1 MRSIETMI
9 QFGSHI
15 QTSNRK
21 MSPAARH
28 TKSQKF
34 SFHRPTSTLTPF
46 FGMSQLMYKMQHRK
60 WFFIQRASH
69 QFKAGECKS
78 WRAFDFGQLLNKNMF
93 KRTLKIPFFIDK
105 SWRCN
110 SENNSE
116 NLVIFKFRNSRFGYR
131 RQLPK
136 NRNTILYSRMLK
148 WYDARR
154 VKK

>member
-1 MRSIETMI
+1 MI

-46 FGMSQLMYKMQHRK
+46 FGMSQLMYKFNTVND
-60 WFFIQRASH
+60 FFYSELHIILKLRNV
-69 QFKAGECKS
+69 KVGEHS
-78 WRAFDFGQLLNKNMF
+78 ILSIINKNML
-93 KRTLKIPFFIDK
+93 KRTLKIRFFIDK

-110 SENNSE
+110 SKNNSE
-116 NLVIFKFRNSRFGYR
+116 NLVFFKFRNSRFGYK

-136 NRNTILYSRMLK
+136 NQNTILYSRMLK
-148 WYDARR
+148 
-154 VKK
+154 